1 MKNPAIAM
9 KESIPQVRIPFMK
22 SNIPK
27 SKSSTNPP
35 KASLALCFPSKS
47 MIIPQI
53 TSTKV
58 IDNVIIRPIPA
69 TPSNR
74 ANTPPTTSPIPSA
87 EPKALLAPPLKIPP
101 NPATKISIK
110 ALTAA
115 ITITTEITNFKIG
128 LLVYFPDFPRVA
140 P

>member
-1 MKNPAIAM
+1 MKAFKPLESNPLAQ
-9 KESIPQVRIPFMK
+9 SNQPK
-22 SNIPK
+22 SN
-27 SKSSTNPP
+27 SSTKPP
-35 KASLALCFPSKS
+35 KASEALCLPNKS

-53 TSTKV
+53 ISTNV
-58 IDNVIIRPIPA
+58 IDKVMIRPIPA

-87 EPKALLAPPLKIPP
+87 EPKALFAPPLKIPP

-115 ITITTEITNFKIG
+115 ITITKEITNFKMG
-128 LLVYFPDFPRVA
+128 LLVYLPSFPRVE